1 MVAWYEHCWLL
12 WPHLSPPPT
21 SILFSRIRISFGFK
35 NAWDSYSCM
44 RLLFLH
50 PYTLFPSP
58 GIFLFYITPVHP
70 CSCWPF
76 PTLAPLLLHCLLDD
90 PSLTSSGQCFIFMRS
105 VLYFLS
111 TYFNCLF
118 AFLSSLSIAN
128 SSRARIDNTVWS
140 ASCSTWNILGHKL
153 IIFNWLKLN

>member
-1 MVAWYEHCWLL
+1 MIWALL
-12 WPHLSPPPT
+12 TPLASSLTT
-21 SILFSRIRISFGFK
+21 SHIHPFLKDTNFFWFQE
-35 NAWDSYSCM
+35 CM